1 MIIKAKD
8 KNGNLIEFNPRG
20 GRYRYKVNGEPKK
33 GVTSLIGE
41 RSGKGALMWWSENC
55 VYEALN
61 YKFKVDGKAI
71 DFSQQFIDDLK
82 AKLKTLKKKQE
93 PSVQICI
100 NWQRII
106 SLKNSY
112 NS

>member
-61 YKFKVDGKAI
+61 YKFKVDGKPI
-71 DFSQQFIDDLK
+71 DFAQQFIDDLK
-82 AKLKTLKKKQE
+82 AKTKNFCFSSEMKIALITR
-93 PSVQICI
+93 
-100 NWQRII
+100 RISSI
-106 SLKNSY
+106 VFRVF
-112 NS
+112 